1 MLMWLRVVLAL
12 MLFIGWGLVKI
23 VYQSGEDDAS
33 VCIYDDNG
41 ANGEGSD
48 DANVVGGI
56 DAFVH
61 DVDDGS

>member
-1 MLMWLRVVLAL
+1 MLMRLKVVVAL
-12 MLFIGWGLVKI
+12 MLFIG
-23 VYQSGEDDAS
+23 GEDDAS
-33 VCIYDDNG
+33 VCIYDDNS

-48 DANVVGGI
+48 YANVVGGGI